1 MVAVTCN
8 VMTKVDGQ
16 PSPTGLL
23 VIMSTQDAALA
34 APPKRVNQVFIGT
47 KLCSISHP
55 HGWAGAW
62 RGAGRWNLQF
72 H

>member
-16 PSPTGLL
+16 PSPAGLL

-55 HGWAGAW
+55 HGWSLA
-62 RGAGRWNLQF
+62 RGWTLEFAISLN
-72 H
+72 